1 MSYKRYLKISKLPI
15 IQKLQCFSATLTT
28 DIVTNSLLRQIWLAN
43 IDTEIE
49 FAAVK
54 SPDNVTISYC
64 DTFAIPRQCLNI
76 REALHCT
83 YQF

>member
-1 MSYKRYLKISKLPI
+1 MSYKGYLKISKLPI
-15 IQKLQCFSATLTT
+15 ILKLQCFSATLTT